1 MSKKKK
7 RHPQSAPSARTRS
20 QGATLADEKKQMG
33 KRFKP
38 AARNLLLLN
47 LVFLA
52 VAQLLYNNEIIS
64 LAASSLCTIIGVILL
79 FVSLGIQFGN
89 GPSGDT
95 KPRPPRLKKC

>member
-7 RHPQSAPSARTRS
+7 RRSQTAPSTRTRS
-20 QGATLADEKKQMG
+20 QGATLADEKQQAG

-52 VAQLLYNNEIIS
+52 ATQLLYNSQLIS
-64 LAASSLCTIIGVILL
+64 ETISNICTLLGVIFL
-79 FVSLGIQFGN
+79 FVALWIQFGN
-89 GPSGDT
+89 GPSGDPT
-95 KPRPPRLKKC
+95 PRPPHLK